1 MIRKFKL
8 WNYEMTSS
16 YDISLNS
23 IKVTDVKG
31 LGSNINHQVYDDKYK
46 KTILKSDIK
55 FSDIELTIIFGLK
68 NNAYADFMNFM
79 QFIST
84 NGKKPFTLEYTRNS
98 ATRYVDV
105 MPKNMPK
112 SQKSQFRIL
121 TENFTFERLTPYYEL
136 IEENDVTSVVI
147 ENDYIEDI
155 KPIIKIKGASSAST
169 ILKINSYSSDENI
182 ILGIT
187 GLPKDNTLLTRL
199 YSSNGLGYRI
209 IDAGDYTYVQSDF
222 DNLYPYSEMKE
233 VVDEFGN
240 VFIKIPKFY
249 MFNSANERAISKHKI
264 DDNWFLPPVFY
275 GPDGELDYFLYGKY
289 PAFTAGTKLTSNTG
303 VLPTVSQN
311 ITTFRTRAKANGLG
325 YQQLD
330 IWAINVIQTLFLVEF
345 ATSNS
350 QNVFRGRVDHTE
362 RVVTGATDYIK
373 QPSGVHKATNQFKYR
388 GIEDVFGHI
397 WQFIDGINFDEENIM
412 ICYDPEKY
420 ISTSIT
426 ADYELFG
433 QRPMENGYVK
443 EETFNIDHKGFQFP
457 SVLGASTSTYYADY
471 YYQATGLRIALFGG
485 SWYNGSTA
493 GLWYWDSNF
502 AASITYSSF
511 GGRLLKKPL

>member
-1 MIRKFKL
+1 
-8 WNYEMTSS
+8 MTNS
-16 YDISLNS
+16 YDISS
-23 IKVTDVKG
+23 ESTKVTDVKG
-31 LGSNINHQVYDDKYK
+31 LGSEMNHQSHDSKFKKIIISSEVKYPN
-46 KTILKSDIK
+46 ID
-55 FSDIELTIIFGLK
+55 LTIIFGLK
-68 NNAYADFMNFM
+68 NNAYADYMNFM
-79 QFIST
+79 QFLST
-84 NGKKPFTLEYTRNS
+84 NGKKSFTIEYTHDSGQRF
-98 ATRYVDV
+98 VDV
-105 MPKNMPK
+105 MPKSMPK
-112 SQKSQFRIL
+112 SQRTQYRTIQ
-121 TENFTFERLTPYYEL
+121 ENFSFERLTPFYEL
-136 IEENDVTSVVI
+136 IEENDITSFVI
-147 ENDYIEDI
+147 ENDFIEDI
-155 KPIIKIKGASSAST
+155 KPIIKIKGTSSAST
-169 ILKINSYSSDENI
+169 IIKFNSYDSEENI

-199 YSSNGLGYRI
+199 YSSSGLGYRI
-209 IDAGDYTYVQSDF
+209 IDAGDYTYIQSDF

-240 VFIKIPKFY
+240 VFIKIPKVY
-249 MFNSANERAISKHKI
+249 MFNNGTERAISKHKV
-264 DDNWFLPPVFY
+264 DNNWFLPPVFY

-289 PAFTAGTKLTSNTG
+289 PAFTVGTKLTSNSG

-362 RVVTGATDYIK
+362 RVATGATDYIK

-397 WQFIDGINFDEENIM
+397 WQFVDGINFNEADIF

-426 ADYELFG
+426 EDYVLFG
-433 QRPMENGYVK
+433 QRPMSNGYVK

-471 YYQATGLRIALFGG
+471 YYQATGLRIAIFGG
-485 SWYNGSTA
+485 RWDYGSAA
-493 GLWYWDSNF
+493 GLWSWYSSL
-502 AASITYSSF
+502 AASDTSSGV